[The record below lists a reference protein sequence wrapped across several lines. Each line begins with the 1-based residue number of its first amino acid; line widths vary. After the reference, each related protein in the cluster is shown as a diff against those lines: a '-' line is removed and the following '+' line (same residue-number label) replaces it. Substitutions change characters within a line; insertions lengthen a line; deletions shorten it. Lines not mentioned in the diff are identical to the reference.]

1 MSGDPTLE
9 RIAQGNGLALCAA
22 GPWTARFAPD
32 LERIVA
38 EAEKLAG
45 SRPNIFIDVSQV
57 SKLDTFGAWL
67 IERLRR
73 SLTQGGVEAKI
84 AGLSANY
91 SSLVD
96 EVRRVKASP
105 ALETSSVT
113 ITGML
118 DQIGRSVAG
127 IGGTLVSL
135 IDMLGAVLAAAGR
148 CLIHPAGFRLTS
160 TVHHLE
166 QVCWRAVPIVVL
178 ITFLIGCIISQQGI
192 FHFRQF
198 GADIFVVDMLGVLVL
213 REIGVLLVA
222 IMVAGRSGSAY
233 TAELG
238 SMKMREEIDALR
250 TMGFD
255 PIEVLILPRMLALV
269 LALPILAF
277 LGAMAALYG
286 GGLVA
291 WLYGGVDPEA
301 FLLRLRDAISI
312 DHFIVGM
319 IKAPVMAAVI
329 GIVACVEGLAV
340 QGSAESLGP
349 AHDLLGGEGYLL
361 RHRDGRRVRDLLR
374 IDRNVTMA
382 LQPASDA
389 IIRVRD
395 ITVQFGKNRIL
406 DGLNLDVK
414 RGEILGF
421 VGPSGAGKSVLTRT
435 IIGLVP
441 KVAGSIEVFGVDLDA
456 ADAKARRGVERRWGV
471 LFQQGALFS
480 SLTVRQNI
488 QFPVREYL
496 SLSQRLLDEITIAKL
511 GMVGLK
517 PEVVDRYPV
526 GTLRRHDQARG
537 AGARAGARS
546 GTGVPR

>member
-1 MSGDPTLE
+1 LSGDPKLE
-9 RIAQGNGLALCAA
+9 RIAKGNALALCAT
-22 GPWTARFAPD
+22 GTWTASFAPV
-32 LERIVA
+32 LERMVA
-38 EAEKLAG
+38 DAEKLAG
-45 SRPNIFIDVSQV
+45 GSQSVFIDVSEV
-57 SKLDTFGAWL
+57 AKLDTFGAWL

-73 SLTQGGVEAKI
+73 SLTQGAVEAQI

-96 EVRRVKASP
+96 EVRRVRATP
-105 ALETSSVT
+105 VIDTRAVT

-118 DQIGRSVAG
+118 EQIGRAVAG
-127 IGGTLVSL
+127 VGGTVAGL
-135 IDMLGAVLAAAGR
+135 IDMLGAVLAAGAR
-148 CLIHPAGFRLTS
+148 TLIHPRSFRLTS

-178 ITFLIGCIISQQGI
+178 ITFLIGCIIAQQGI
-192 FHFRQF
+192 FHFRRF

-255 PIEVLILPRMLALV
+255 PIEVLVLPRMLALV

-312 DHFIVGM
+312 DHFIVG
-319 IKAPVMAAVI
+319 IVKAPVMAAVI

-340 QGSAESLGP
+340 QGSAESLGQHTT
-349 AHDLLGGEGYLL
+349 ASVVKGIFFVIVM
-361 RHRDGRRVRDLLR
+361 DGVFA
-374 IDRNVTMA
+374 IFF
-382 LQPASDA
+382 AS
-389 IIRVRD
+389 
-395 ITVQFGKNRIL
+395 
-406 DGLNLDVK
+406 
-414 RGEILGF
+414 
-421 VGPSGAGKSVLTRT
+421 
-435 IIGLVP
+435 IG
-441 KVAGSIEVFGVDLDA
+441 
-456 ADAKARRGVERRWGV
+456 
-471 LFQQGALFS
+471 
-480 SLTVRQNI
+480 
-488 QFPVREYL
+488 
-496 SLSQRLLDEITIAKL
+496 
-511 GMVGLK
+511 M
-517 PEVVDRYPV
+517 
-526 GTLRRHDQARG
+526 
-537 AGARAGARS
+537 
-546 GTGVPR
+546 

>member
-1 MSGDPTLE
+1 MYGWAGSANLSERCWNFLFFTNRRSSAGVGTVNGDPTLE
-9 RIAQGNGLALCAA
+9 RTVQGNGLALSAT
-22 GPWTARFAPD
+22 GPWIARFASE
-32 LERIVA
+32 LEQLVS
-38 EAEKLAG
+38 EAERLRGKAQ
-45 SRPNIFIDVSQV
+45 NVFIDVSRV

-84 AGLSANY
+84 AGLSADY

-96 EVRRVKASP
+96 EVRRVKAIP
-105 ALETSSVT
+105 AADVTSVT
-113 ITGML
+113 VTGIL
-118 DQIGRSVAG
+118 DQVGRTMAG
-127 IGGTLVSL
+127 IGGTILSLV
-135 IDMLGAVLAAAGR
+135 DMLGAVLAASFR
-148 CLIHPAGFRLTS
+148 VMIHPRSFRLTS
-160 TVHHLE
+160 TVHHME

-192 FHFRQF
+192 FHFRRF

-277 LGAMAALYG
+277 LGAIAALYG

-312 DHFIVGM
+312 DHFTVGI

-340 QGSAESLGP
+340 QGSAESLGQ
-349 AHDLLGGEGYLL
+349 HTTSSVVKGIFFVIVM
-361 RHRDGRRVRDLLR
+361 DGVFA
-374 IDRNVTMA
+374 IFF
-382 LQPASDA
+382 AS
-389 IIRVRD
+389 
-395 ITVQFGKNRIL
+395 
-406 DGLNLDVK
+406 
-414 RGEILGF
+414 
-421 VGPSGAGKSVLTRT
+421 
-435 IIGLVP
+435 IG
-441 KVAGSIEVFGVDLDA
+441 
-456 ADAKARRGVERRWGV
+456 
-471 LFQQGALFS
+471 
-480 SLTVRQNI
+480 
-488 QFPVREYL
+488 
-496 SLSQRLLDEITIAKL
+496 
-511 GMVGLK
+511 M
-517 PEVVDRYPV
+517 
-526 GTLRRHDQARG
+526 
-537 AGARAGARS
+537 
-546 GTGVPR
+546 